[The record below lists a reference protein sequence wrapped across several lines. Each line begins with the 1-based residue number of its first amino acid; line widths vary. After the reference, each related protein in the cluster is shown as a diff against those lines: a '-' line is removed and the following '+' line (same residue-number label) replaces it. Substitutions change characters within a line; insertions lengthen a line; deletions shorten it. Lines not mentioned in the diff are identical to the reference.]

1 MVFLTYDEGKNIITD
16 TFGIEVIY
24 NDDNYDGSDG
34 LVERIDIYTIL
45 KTGFFELLTNIELY
59 PEFQDRFELMAQ
71 ISDFLRSNK
80 NRWDGPKLG
89 THDTINITL
98 NQVKDTR
105 HKIQNNSYH
114 FGETGSL
121 FPLSVL
127 DSTRDFVQ
135 IFTEYDT
142 NLLYKLVEKTSMEA
156 VVEKLIHTS
165 IEDWLYIDNDIN
177 LGKDDRTLKYIHKNF
192 IKMNSEFIY
201 KCLENKQSIMEEI
214 EFYNFT
220 SSVYKT
226 EHDMFWKVINPY
238 AVRSHKS
245 FDVFQTLIQLGS
257 TSLDADTRDFFVR
270 KHLELSI
277 DKFGSSGLSIG
288 YTSLFTNWVIKIY
301 SMMYSFYYGILSK
314 LFNK

>member
-1 MVFLTYDEGKNIITD
+1 MVFLTYDEGKNIISN

-59 PEFQDRFELMAQ
+59 PEFQDRFELMEQ
-71 ISDFLRSNK
+71 ISNFLRSNK

-89 THDTINITL
+89 THDTINVTL

-135 IFTEYDT
+135 IFTGYDT
-142 NLLYKLVEKTSMEA
+142 NLLYKLVEKTSMEI
-156 VVEKLIHTS
+156 VVEKLIHVS

-192 IKMNSEFIY
+192 IKMNSE
-201 KCLENKQSIMEEI
+201 
-214 EFYNFT
+214 
-220 SSVYKT
+220 
-226 EHDMFWKVINPY
+226 
-238 AVRSHKS
+238 
-245 FDVFQTLIQLGS
+245 
-257 TSLDADTRDFFVR
+257 
-270 KHLELSI
+270 
-277 DKFGSSGLSIG
+277 
-288 YTSLFTNWVIKIY
+288 LFTNALKINNQLWMKLNFIILLQVFIKQTMIC
-301 SMMYSFYYGILSK
+301 FGKLSIHMQ
-314 LFNK
+314 